1 MQSIVKL
8 IPYFG
13 RWPEWFELYLLSCRY
28 NPNVNWL
35 FFTDCEAPASAP
47 DNVRFIQLSFSDYK
61 KLVSERLGIHFN
73 PSSPY
78 KLCDLKPAYGYLHR
92 DEITDYDFFAY
103 GDIDIIY
110 GQIRNFI
117 TDNILDRYDVIGTHN
132 RRLSGHFSLFR
143 NTERN
148 RNAFRKMPNWQQL
161 MEAEGHIGIDESRY
175 SKVFVPHKNH
185 PHWLQK
191 LWSISSAYQRNVLF
205 REQYSTILS
214 PISWCDGQ
222 PDHPQNWFWEDG
234 HLTNER
240 DQREFMYLH
249 FMNWK
254 SDRWLPKSIRHEG
267 AAWNQLDR
275 LVTVDLQTAQSEGFQ
290 ISPAGF
296 TPNTPSSS

>member
-1 MQSIVKL
+1 MKSIVKL

-13 RWPEWFELYLLSCRY
+13 RWPDWFELYLLSCRY
-28 NPNVNWL
+28 NPDVDWL
-35 FFTDCEAPASAP
+35 FFTDCEVPVTAP
-47 DNVRFIQLSFSDYK
+47 DNVRFIQISFSDYK
-61 KLVSERLGIHFN
+61 DLVSERLGIYFN

-78 KLCDLKPAYGYLHR
+78 KLCDLKPAYGYLHYEQIR
-92 DEITDYDFFAY
+92 DYDFFAF

-117 TDNILDRYDVIGTHN
+117 TDDILKRYEVIGTHR

-148 RNAFRKMPNWQQL
+148 RNAFLKISNWRQL
-161 MEAEGHIGIDESRY
+161 METDEHIGIDESSF
-175 SKVFVPHKNH
+175 SKIFVPHKNH

-191 LWSISSAYQRNVLF
+191 LWSVSSPYQRRVLF
-205 REQYSTILS
+205 REQFSTVLS

-222 PDHPQNWFWEDG
+222 TNHPQNWFWEEG

-240 DQREFMYLH
+240 DRCEFMYLH

-254 SDRWLPKSIRHEG
+254 SARWLPKPVRQYG
-267 AAWNQLDR
+267 AAWNELDQ
-275 LVTVDLQTAQSEGFQ
+275 LVTVDLQTAKDEGFQ

-296 TPNTPSSS
+296 TPIISASS